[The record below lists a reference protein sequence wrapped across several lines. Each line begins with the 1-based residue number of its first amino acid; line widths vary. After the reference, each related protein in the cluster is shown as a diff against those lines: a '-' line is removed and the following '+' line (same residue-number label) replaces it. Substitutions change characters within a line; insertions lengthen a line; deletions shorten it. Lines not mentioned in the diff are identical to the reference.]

1 MSNFLRPLVITL
13 WLVVFLV
20 GSIWGGQNSS
30 AVAIVGAHLVRL
42 DGSGVLRDSVVL
54 IENERISAI
63 GAASDVTIPT
73 GARKIRLD
81 NAWLAPGLMNMHVHW
96 GLILP
101 GKEAARLANETNA
114 ALALRMAKNAR
125 DSLLSGTTTV
135 RMPGDR
141 RHADLALMRAIER
154 GDAVGPRLVS
164 AGESVPI
171 THGHGAKGRTGFDGP
186 YELMKGVRKQIQ
198 AGATWIKIAI
208 SGGIATDGGG
218 IAQEL
223 AAAFQ
228 PRKLPGAESAIDVV
242 RRSGVRAGVLSN
254 FAYMLPLVLAE
265 VGLGNLLNPIIV
277 SASVGYE
284 KPDPRIFMAAAAA
297 IQADPCDCVL
307 IGDDLT
313 NDVEGAKASGMP
325 VVWLQR
331 DGKVQQF
338 NGSGIAIARSL
349 DEAVHMAVGEQWRTL
364 SDCV

>member
-1 MSNFLRPLVITL
+1 MTTLLPAAVFFDAYGTLIHYPETPSPFDYMADVMGRFGYTIPRVSLDAALKTEMGYYKAHFSSVQSETDLKQLRASGAKVY
-13 WLVVFLV
+13 
-20 GSIWGGQNSS
+20 
-30 AVAIVGAHLVRL
+30 VGALSEWV
-42 DGSGVLRDSVVL
+42 DGHQ
-54 IENERISAI
+54 
-63 GAASDVTIPT
+63 DV
-73 GARKIRLD
+73 
-81 NAWLAPGLMNMHVHW
+81 
-96 GLILP
+96 
-101 GKEAARLANETNA
+101 
-114 ALALRMAKNAR
+114 
-125 DSLLSGTTTV
+125 
-135 RMPGDR
+135 
-141 RHADLALMRAIER
+141 
-154 GDAVGPRLVS
+154 
-164 AGESVPI
+164 
-171 THGHGAKGRTGFDGP
+171 
-186 YELMKGVRKQIQ
+186 
-198 AGATWIKIAI
+198 
-208 SGGIATDGGG
+208 GG

-223 AAAFQ
+223 ATAFQ